1 MTAPLLFLFALGLG
15 DLDELVML
23 LELFEAEAKA

>member
-1 MTAPLLFLFALGLG
+1 MTAPLLFLYELGFG